1 MLHEL
6 TLISSLHRV
15 KLNFFQSWTWFFSI
29 FLTYLFLSAPSF
41 AASRG
46 LGFEQL
52 HRRGQPQ
59 LPLLQ
64 QAEHSEAAAGEEP
77 SRWKPSEQSSVPR
90 AFMSSTEQLHNSSL
104 STGCFIRWLRSKDA
118 TLSGIHRHQNVR
130 LWTRLLPL
138 RPGRR
143 EAPSGELWCHRVGVS
158 YTSGRRDGAQS
169 GLSVFDIT
177 ISDRTHTGVLVSDEM
192 WVMFLNMFF

>member
-6 TLISSLHRV
+6 TFISSLHRV
-15 KLNFFQSWTWFFSI
+15 KLDFFPI

-41 AASRG
+41 AVSRG

-59 LPLLQ
+59 LPFPLLQ
-64 QAEHSEAAAGEEP
+64 QAQHPEAAVGEQP

-104 STGCFIRWLRSKDA
+104 STACFIRWLRSKDA